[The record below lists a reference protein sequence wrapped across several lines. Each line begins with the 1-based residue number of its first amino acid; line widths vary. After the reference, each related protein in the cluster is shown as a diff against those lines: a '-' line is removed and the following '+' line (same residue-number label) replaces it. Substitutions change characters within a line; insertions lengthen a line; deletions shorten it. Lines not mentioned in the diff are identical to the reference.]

1 MVNTKLQHAICKA
14 ANTSPGY
21 LQRSID
27 PNQRGLVTDLALYS
41 NPFTGVPTAISD
53 FAQQAWQG
61 NWGGAAMAAG
71 SGALSF
77 IPAAGG
83 MIGKGLARVG
93 TTALRSGNAAMRA
106 GGTALKAVDRGA
118 KFMRHAPGAS
128 SGAMGLAVGGGVAST
143 PATSPGVK
151 PPPPPPAPKANGF
164 KPALKAAALASFA
177 PDYTPEELEDMG
189 VYDAIYRGK
198 GPRLASLGEWKP
210 EWVNPVDPQGW
221 AQWYKRYSGGRRLPE
236 EDERQ
241 IKRWHNFKSR
251 HGGPFS
257 KKPTPRRGW
266 ALRNWAI
273 DPSKLVAEG
282 DAASITEM
290 LDNYK
295 DKAVQK
301 YVQEQVKQSND
312 LTKLAPKWSD
322 RAHLLAAL
330 PKHLTDTQT
339 ALQNSG
345 NIDKE
350 MTDLALI
357 SRAWLKSQRQKD
369 LLAARLKKFQ
379 ETAQYPSLAAKTY
392 YHGSPNAE
400 LTKLPP
406 GSYVTPDLATAQL
419 MGRFHEDTGKTW
431 TDDDLAEPHMFGREP
446 KWKDGREPKGA
457 PTVYSVNATDDLLDL
472 MDNPYE
478 HKIKAEL
485 AAEKQSNEHILVSG
499 HSGAGKSTLA
509 KALAEKLQMPYAQV
523 DHQPAFNEFL
533 ANNTPDNHLPA
544 GSPKHEEFH
553 RLMRETALK
562 TLEDAKQPSI
572 IEGSQLAYLPP
583 ETLAK
588 FKRIHVNPSLR
599 QAYQQRL
606 ARTKKRYLKDSAK
619 TWTPEVEEEKRRTA
633 DMVYDFHRP
642 AFQDYDKLPG
652 TVKYKPGQN
661 LDRLLQR
668 LQKQSALNADVQ
680 LQEQQQRVA
689 DRISGSDPRLLV
701 YHGLGSGKSLSSIAA
716 AEAAKKKYEADYG
729 VITPASLRD
738 NFQQEVDKFTAG
750 SDPQVLSYTGLGQ
763 GKQFDKQPDTVIMD
777 EAARLINQDSKRSRR
792 ALEQAQKA
800 KQLMLLTGT
809 PIVNEP
815 SDLAGIM
822 SLLEGKKIDRDTF
835 NKRYV
840 GEKKVYPGIFG
851 LFSGASTGTRPV
863 IKNEHE
869 LRRRLRGLV
878 DYHPSKKP
886 EGVDIN
892 ESVIRAPL
900 TDAQKKIQKAIR
912 TTVPPGFL
920 WKIDKEFPLT
930 KEELRK
936 LNSFLTGM
944 RQVSL
949 STQPFRA
956 DADHLKSFQQS
967 GKLQTAFKELSKVLA
982 EDKRKKA
989 LIYSNFVD
997 AGLNPYAA
1005 GLAKANIPH
1014 AVFHGGVSEAARRK
1028 AVDDY
1033 NKNKLRA
1040 LLIGPAGAEGIS
1052 TKGTSLIQLLDP
1064 HWNEART
1071 QQARGRGLRFDSHK
1085 GLPDNLKNV
1094 LVQRYLS
1101 QSEDPSF
1108 LQRLFGKKR
1117 ERTGDEVLERLTA
1130 EKEQINDK
1138 FRKLLQDVGRQRNSV
1153 GRVAV
1158 L

>member
-1 MVNTKLQHAICKA
+1 MTQLQDAIHKA
-14 ANTSPGY
+14 ANADQSY
-21 LQRSID
+21 LQKTFD
-27 PNQRGLVTDLALYS
+27 PNQRGLVSDLALYS

-53 FAQQAWQG
+53 FAQQAGQG
-61 NWGGAAMAAG
+61 NWGGAAAAFG

-83 MIGKGLARVG
+83 MIGKGLARAG
-93 TTALRSGNAAMRA
+93 TTALRSGNAAIRA
-106 GGTALKAVDRGA
+106 GGSALKAVDRGA
-118 KFMRHAPGAS
+118 KFMKHAPGAGA
-128 SGAMGLAVGGGVAST
+128 GAMGLSVGGGISGT
-143 PATSPGVK
+143 PAITPGVK
-151 PPPPPPAPKANGF
+151 PPSPPPVPPAKGF
-164 KPALKAAALASFA
+164 KPVLKAAALADFT
-177 PDYTPEELEDMG
+177 PDYTPEDLEDMG

-301 YVQEQVKQSND
+301 YVQ
-312 LTKLAPKWSD
+312 
-322 RAHLLAAL
+322 
-330 PKHLTDTQT
+330 
-339 ALQNSG
+339 
-345 NIDKE
+345 
-350 MTDLALI
+350 
-357 SRAWLKSQRQKD
+357 
-369 LLAARLKKFQ
+369 
-379 ETAQYPSLAAKTY
+379 
-392 YHGSPNAE
+392 
-400 LTKLPP
+400 
-406 GSYVTPDLATAQL
+406 
-419 MGRFHEDTGKTW
+419 
-431 TDDDLAEPHMFGREP
+431 
-446 KWKDGREPKGA
+446 
-457 PTVYSVNATDDLLDL
+457 
-472 MDNPYE
+472 
-478 HKIKAEL
+478 
-485 AAEKQSNEHILVSG
+485 
-499 HSGAGKSTLA
+499 
-509 KALAEKLQMPYAQV
+509 
-523 DHQPAFNEFL
+523 
-533 ANNTPDNHLPA
+533 
-544 GSPKHEEFH
+544 
-553 RLMRETALK
+553 
-562 TLEDAKQPSI
+562 
-572 IEGSQLAYLPP
+572 
-583 ETLAK
+583 
-588 FKRIHVNPSLR
+588 
-599 QAYQQRL
+599 
-606 ARTKKRYLKDSAK
+606 
-619 TWTPEVEEEKRRTA
+619 
-633 DMVYDFHRP
+633 
-642 AFQDYDKLPG
+642 
-652 TVKYKPGQN
+652 
-661 LDRLLQR
+661 
-668 LQKQSALNADVQ
+668 KQSALDADVQ

-689 DRISGSDPRLLV
+689 DRVSGSDPRLLV

-738 NFQQEVDKFTAG
+738 NFQKEVDKFTAG

-851 LFSGASTGTRPV
+851 LFSGASTGTQAV
-863 IKNEHE
+863 IKNERE

-892 ESVIRAPL
+892 ESVVRAPL

-930 KEELRK
+930 KDELRK

-1094 LVQRYLS
+1094 LVHRYLS
-1101 QSEDPSF
+1101 ESEDPSF

-1117 ERTGDEVLERLTA
+1117 ERTGDEVLERLTD

-1138 FRKLLQDVGRQRNSV
+1138 FRKLLQDVGQQ
-1153 GRVAV
+1153 
-1158 L
+1158 

>member
-1 MVNTKLQHAICKA
+1 MTQLQDAIHKA
-14 ANTSPGY
+14 ANADQSY
-21 LQRSID
+21 LQKTFDS
-27 PNQRGLVTDLALYS
+27 NQRGLVSDLALYS

-61 NWGGAAMAAG
+61 NWGGAAAAVG

-83 MIGKGLARVG
+83 MIGKGLARAG
-93 TTALRSGNAAMRA
+93 TTALRSGNAAIRA
-106 GGTALKAVDRGA
+106 GGSALKAVDRGA
-118 KFMRHAPGAS
+118 KFMRHAPGAGA
-128 SGAMGLAVGGGVAST
+128 GAMGLSVGGGISGT
-143 PATSPGVK
+143 PATTPGVK
-151 PPPPPPAPKANGF
+151 PPSPPPVPPAKGF
-164 KPALKAAALASFA
+164 KPVLKAAALADFT
-177 PDYTPEELEDMG
+177 PDYTPEDLEDMG

-301 YVQEQVKQSND
+301 YVQ
-312 LTKLAPKWSD
+312 
-322 RAHLLAAL
+322 
-330 PKHLTDTQT
+330 
-339 ALQNSG
+339 
-345 NIDKE
+345 
-350 MTDLALI
+350 
-357 SRAWLKSQRQKD
+357 
-369 LLAARLKKFQ
+369 
-379 ETAQYPSLAAKTY
+379 
-392 YHGSPNAE
+392 
-400 LTKLPP
+400 
-406 GSYVTPDLATAQL
+406 
-419 MGRFHEDTGKTW
+419 
-431 TDDDLAEPHMFGREP
+431 
-446 KWKDGREPKGA
+446 
-457 PTVYSVNATDDLLDL
+457 
-472 MDNPYE
+472 
-478 HKIKAEL
+478 
-485 AAEKQSNEHILVSG
+485 
-499 HSGAGKSTLA
+499 
-509 KALAEKLQMPYAQV
+509 
-523 DHQPAFNEFL
+523 
-533 ANNTPDNHLPA
+533 
-544 GSPKHEEFH
+544 
-553 RLMRETALK
+553 
-562 TLEDAKQPSI
+562 
-572 IEGSQLAYLPP
+572 
-583 ETLAK
+583 
-588 FKRIHVNPSLR
+588 
-599 QAYQQRL
+599 
-606 ARTKKRYLKDSAK
+606 
-619 TWTPEVEEEKRRTA
+619 
-633 DMVYDFHRP
+633 
-642 AFQDYDKLPG
+642 
-652 TVKYKPGQN
+652 
-661 LDRLLQR
+661 
-668 LQKQSALNADVQ
+668 KQSALDADVQ

-738 NFQQEVDKFTAG
+738 NFQKEVDKFTAG
-750 SDPQVLSYTGLGQ
+750 SDPQVLSYTGLGH

-851 LFSGASTGTRPV
+851 MFSGASTGTRPV
-863 IKNEHE
+863 IRNEHE

-892 ESVIRAPL
+892 ESVVRAPL

-930 KEELRK
+930 KDELRK

-982 EDKRKKA
+982 DDKRKKA

-1094 LVQRYLS
+1094 LVHRYLS
-1101 QSEDPSF
+1101 ESEDPSF

-1138 FRKLLQDVGRQRNSV
+1138 FRKLLQEVGQQ
-1153 GRVAV
+1153 
-1158 L
+1158 